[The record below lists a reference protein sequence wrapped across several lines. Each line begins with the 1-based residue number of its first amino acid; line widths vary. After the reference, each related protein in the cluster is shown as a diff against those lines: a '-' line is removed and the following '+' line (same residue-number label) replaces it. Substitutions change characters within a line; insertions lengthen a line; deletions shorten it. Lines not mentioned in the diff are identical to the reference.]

1 MIDLS
6 RGGLTQEDSR
16 RCFLFLL
23 SLPIPKRT
31 HLRGVMATATVA
43 LSRSEYYRVIRH
55 TVNSV
60 EGLIEEVQQSA
71 EHVGTSALEQLR
83 GQVVG
88 EVGEVG

>member
-16 RCFLFLL
+16 RCFLFVL
-23 SLPIPKRT
+23 SLLIREPIWCHGYRN
-31 HLRGVMATATVA
+31 GGAS
-43 LSRSEYYRVIRH
+43 SRSEYYRVIRH

-71 EHVGTSALEQLR
+71 EHVGTSAPLELLR

-88 EVGEVG
+88 